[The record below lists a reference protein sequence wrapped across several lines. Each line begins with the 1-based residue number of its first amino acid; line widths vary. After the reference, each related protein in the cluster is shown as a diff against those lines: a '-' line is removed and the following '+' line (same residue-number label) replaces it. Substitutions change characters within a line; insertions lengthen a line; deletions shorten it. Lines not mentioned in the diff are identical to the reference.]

1 MVNMPKVL
9 FLICR
14 VKMVIFKNHLDLLWM
29 SLGGSKWSIVLA
41 ISLILSEGRYGR
53 KVEEIFKDMERK
65 INKQMQIH

>member
-1 MVNMPKVL
+1 
-9 FLICR
+9 
-14 VKMVIFKNHLDLLWM
+14 MVIFKNHFDLLWM

-41 ISLILSEGRYGR
+41 ISLILSEGSYSR